1 MSDFEPKG
9 ERMVIHCYFEE
20 EARQHHDYVEEQEA
34 LNVEL
39 ATQQLLE
46 EQLHDTPQSI
56 RL

>member
-39 ATQQLLE
+39 AKQQLLE
-46 EQLHDTPQSI
+46 EQLHDNPQSI